1 MTTVTAAP
9 ALETGTWQ
17 LDPVHSRIG
26 FAVDYLAGTF
36 HGSFAPFEATLIV
49 DERGTA
55 TLTGSTKV
63 ESIQVQD
70 ENLGAHL
77 ASPEFFDAEQAP
89 DISFESEGFQP
100 DGGFVA
106 VPGQLSIKGIA
117 KPVQVTGSINGPL
130 VDPYG
135 RTRVNLRLQTTVDRS
150 AFDLDWNVPLPSGE
164 PALAQD
170 VTLDAEL
177 GFIKD

>member
-1 MTTVTAAP
+1 MTTLTAVP

-17 LDPVHSRIG
+17 LDSVHSRVG
-26 FAVDYLAGTF
+26 FAVGYLAGTF

-49 DERGTA
+49 DESGTA
-55 TLTGSTKV
+55 TLSGSAKV

-89 DISFESEGFQP
+89 EITFASDGFEP

-106 VPGQLSIKGIA
+106 VPGELTIKGIA
-117 KPVQVTGSINGPL
+117 KPVQLTGSINGPL

-135 RTRVNLRLQTTVDRS
+135 RTRVSVRLETTVDRS
-150 AFDLDWNVPLPSGE
+150 AFGLDWNVPLPSGE